1 MYDVL
6 KDFAGP
12 VATIIAAVVAVFVT
26 ARLGNGQQ
34 RIAQQ
39 QAETAKRQAETAHA
53 RLKLDLYDKR
63 FNIYATTLDLY
74 EADMKKELAD
84 IEAAEFPF
92 VQAFRESLFLFDG
105 KDGIYD
111 TLNAIKDAHSA
122 ISAHERGNLKV
133 KNEYDESARVLSNM
147 LAERG
152 AQGRKDFE
160 TLLMTLEG
168 QLAKY
173 LDFRKIT

>member
-1 MYDVL
+1 MYDVF

-12 VATIIAAVVAVFVT
+12 VATIIAAGVAVFVT
-26 ARLGNGQQ
+26 DRLGNDQQ

-39 QAETAKRQAETAHA
+39 QAETAKR
-53 RLKLDLYDKR
+53 RLNLDLYDKR
-63 FNIYATTLDLY
+63 FNIYATILDLY
-74 EADMKKELAD
+74 EADMKKGLAD
-84 IEAAEFPF
+84 IEAAELPF
-92 VQAFRESLFLFDG
+92 VQAFRESLFLFEG

-111 TLNAIKDAHSA
+111 TLNAIKNAHNE
-122 ISAHERGNLKV
+122 ILAHERDKLKV
-133 KNEYDESARVLSNM
+133 KNEYDESARVLSDL
-147 LAERG
+147 LAKKG

-173 LDFRKIT
+173 LDFGKIT